1 MHFIDEN
8 FWVGISFLIFL
19 YFAYRPVKKA
29 IINSLDSRI
38 RDIKETLSQAEKLK
52 NEAKLLLEQTEQ
64 EVRYFEEYKQQALSS
79 AVQSTERLVEAK
91 TKEMENAL
99 TRKSDLVKNLI
110 ENEKTKAFNKLKDEF
125 TNNVIS
131 LVTSY
136 LKESKNNN
144 ISNEEIIN
152 KLFDKKELKK

>member
-64 EVRYFEEYKQQALSS
+64 EVRYFEEYNQQALSS

-91 TKEMENAL
+91 TKEMENAI